1 MFKKLFVRKKKNKKG
16 TGDGKAKRRAA
27 SVSNTR
33 TTSAKS
39 GSAKTKSKRSV
50 SSAPK
55 VKAKKQSVVPAAT
68 INSLPEELL
77 KLVFR
82 SLDSKTYLAC
92 VLTCKDFNKRS
103 IVDYKAFVAEQKKAV
118 QATKVQSPSASGRI
132 KRADA
137 YEWGSVLGKG
147 AFGDVVSAVEKESRR
162 KVAIKVLNKQHVVR
176 EKKHKYVKTERDI
189 LASTTH
195 PNIISLYNTFQDKE
209 NLYYIMELAE
219 EGELFHHLKKHGKFT
234 IPVAAFYLA
243 ELILALTYLHSLGI
257 VHRDV
262 KPENI
267 LLAKD
272 FHIRLTDF
280 GTAKVCVKDRWNLSY
295 CLRIVT
301 PNELS
306 RNWIQH
312 LAQLVR
318 TRSQVRIFE
327 NEKTFF

>member
-1 MFKKLFVRKKKNKKG
+1 
-16 TGDGKAKRRAA
+16 
-27 SVSNTR
+27 
-33 TTSAKS
+33 
-39 GSAKTKSKRSV
+39 
-50 SSAPK
+50 
-55 VKAKKQSVVPAAT
+55 
-68 INSLPEELL
+68 
-77 KLVFR
+77 
-82 SLDSKTYLAC
+82 
-92 VLTCKDFNKRS
+92 
-103 IVDYKAFVAEQKKAV
+103 
-118 QATKVQSPSASGRI
+118 
-132 KRADA
+132 
-137 YEWGSVLGKG
+137 
-147 AFGDVVSAVEKESRR
+147 
-162 KVAIKVLNKQHVVR
+162 
-176 EKKHKYVKTERDI
+176 
-189 LASTTH
+189 
-195 PNIISLYNTFQDKE
+195 
-209 NLYYIMELAE
+209 MELAE

-318 TRSQVRIFE
+318 TRSQAHQNIYHLNYSLARKHTVVSCPIFGLVDVYCTKCWWV
-327 NEKTFF
+327 NHRSLVQHSTSLYRL